1 MPPFALGL
9 LMNDEDVEVRR
20 IVASRVLSDAA
31 EQMLKDEDWL
41 VRLEA
46 AKHAPLEAITELV
59 DDVEPDVR
67 AAVRQR
73 LNEFLPGDD
82 K

>member
-1 MPPFALGL
+1 
-9 LMNDEDVEVRR
+9 VRR
-20 IVASRVLSDAA
+20 VVAARLLPDDAAQMLSDA
-31 EQMLKDEDWL
+31 DWV

-46 AKHAPLEAITELV
+46 AQRAPLDAIAGLV

-73 LNEFLPGDD
+73 LDEFLLGDE